1 MIKKHI
7 GENIVLLDLNYYFSN
22 NITQIEISKMFNA
35 DTITFRRRM
44 RAYENDKNLTR
55 KNRKYISYKLKK
67 KHVKFALKILQKD
80 PTISIDRLWTKV
92 KDKFKDFEITPR

>member
-35 DTITFRRRM
+35 DTITFRR
-44 RAYENDKNLTR
+44 
-55 KNRKYISYKLKK
+55 
-67 KHVKFALKILQKD
+67 
-80 PTISIDRLWTKV
+80 
-92 KDKFKDFEITPR
+92 